1 MPGVNTNSLVLY
13 EPMPAGFTNTEV
25 ISPPSEPIAPP
36 MAWFLAVPDGVLHDM
51 RIASSGSCAFNSVAE
66 NTAITTIK

>member
-13 EPMPAGFTNTEV
+13 VPMPAGFTKTEV

-36 MAWFLAVPDGVLHDM
+36 MAWFLAVPEGVLHDI
-51 RIASSGSCAFNSVAE
+51 RIASSGTCALNWFAA
-66 NTAITTIK
+66 NTAAITAK